1 MTERDSAVRRM
12 LTGLLDESHVMS
24 FERMPSRVAEHAT
37 AAGFSDVLIYLGDL
51 QRDALRLLT
60 GKGLDAAAGAPEGKA
75 LMSVEGTVAGRAYQ
89 HGLIVPVADSGNGV
103 RGWWVPLL
111 DGTERL
117 GVLYITSA
125 AEDGTGV
132 RRDMLALASLVAM
145 LVVGSRDT
153 SDSYARLTRLRR
165 MNVAAEMQWTLMPP
179 RTYADHRVIIGA
191 VMEPAYEVSGDAYD
205 YATAADVVHLSLFD
219 AMGHD
224 TSAGLTANLAM
235 GACRNHR
242 RQGTALGD
250 LGDAIERV
258 LLEQFGSSR
267 YVTGVLADLD
277 TTTGVLTWVNRG
289 HLPPV
294 VIRDSRWTT
303 LLRCPPAHPMGT
315 DLHLPTRICR
325 EQLQP
330 GDRLVLYTDGIT
342 EARTPGG
349 EEFGLTRFIDFLVR
363 HHIDGLSVPET
374 LRRLIRAHL
383 RHHDGRLQDD
393 ATILLCEWL
402 GPRAAPTTGSAAL
415 AGLPDLAADAA
426 EDAAGPATDR

>member
-1 MTERDSAVRRM
+1 M
-12 LTGLLDESHVMS
+12 LTGLLGESHLMA
-24 FERMPSRVAEHAT
+24 FERLPSRVAEHAAT
-37 AAGFSDVLIYLGDL
+37 AGFRDVLIYLGDL
-51 QRDALRLLT
+51 QRDTLRLLT
-60 GKGLDAAAGAPEGKA
+60 GRGLNAAEGAPQDKA
-75 LMSVEGTVAGRAYQ
+75 ELSVEGTLAGRAFQY
-89 HGLIVPVADSGNGV
+89 GLVLPVADREDGLHGC
-103 RGWWVPLL
+103 WVPLL

-117 GVLYITSA
+117 GVLYLA
-125 AEDGTGV
+125 CPEEDGEDV
-132 RRDMLALASLVAM
+132 RRDMRALSALVAM

-153 SDSYARLTRLRR
+153 SDSYARLTRTQP

-205 YATAADVVHLSLFD
+205 YATADDVVHLSVFD

-224 TSAGLTANLAM
+224 TSAGLTANLAV

-242 RQGTALGD
+242 RQGTALDD

-258 LLEQFGSSR
+258 LLGQFGPTR

-277 TTTGVLTWVNRG
+277 TSTGMLTWVNRG
-289 HLPPV
+289 HAPPV
-294 VIRDSRWTT
+294 LIRDGRWTT
-303 LLRCPPAHPMGT
+303 LLHCPPAHPMGA
-315 DLHLPTRICR
+315 DLHLPTTVCR
-325 EQLQP
+325 EQLQA

-342 EARTPGG
+342 EARTREG

-363 HHIDGLSVPET
+363 HHIDGLTVPET

-383 RHHDGRLQDD
+383 RHHDNRLQDD

-402 GPRAAPTTGSAAL
+402 GPRAGPTTGVASL
-415 AGLPDLAADAA
+415 AGVPH
-426 EDAAGPATDR
+426 PAPVD